1 MVVRTRAALVIAGSD
16 SGGGA
21 GIQADTW
28 ALRDLGVYAA
38 TAITAITAQDTRGV
52 WRVDPLPP
60 EAVVAQIAAVL
71 GDLDVAVVKI
81 GMVGSARLTIAI
93 ADALARVVGEVPIV
107 LDPVMIATSGHR
119 LLDEDAI
126 GALVQRLVPMAT
138 VLTPNHP
145 EAVALAGGV
154 DVAAWAASVGRP
166 VLVTGGDVEGE
177 EIVDRLVVGDRT
189 REWRGPRIAGGP
201 FHGTGCTLASAV
213 AAGLARGAALED
225 AVDVGIAY
233 VRARLRAAIR
243 PGHGSAVGGP
253 VTTPWSATML

>member
-71 GDLDVAVVKI
+71 GDLDVAVVKL
-81 GMVGSARLTIAI
+81 GMVGSARLSIAI

-126 GALVQRLVPMAT
+126 GALVRGCAK
-138 VLTPNHP
+138 
-145 EAVALAGGV
+145 
-154 DVAAWAASVGRP
+154 
-166 VLVTGGDVEGE
+166 
-177 EIVDRLVVGDRT
+177 DRRC
-189 REWRGPRIAGGP
+189 A
-201 FHGTGCTLASAV
+201 
-213 AAGLARGAALED
+213 
-225 AVDVGIAY
+225 
-233 VRARLRAAIR
+233 
-243 PGHGSAVGGP
+243 
-253 VTTPWSATML
+253 WSAWRSCPSRASSSGVMPLAMCS